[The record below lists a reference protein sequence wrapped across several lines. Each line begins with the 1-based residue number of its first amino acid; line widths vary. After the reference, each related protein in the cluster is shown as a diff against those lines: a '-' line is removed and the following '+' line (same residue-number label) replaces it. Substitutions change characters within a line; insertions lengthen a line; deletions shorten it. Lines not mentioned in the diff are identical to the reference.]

1 MVSLVPATFAGTVR
15 TVAATAAGLAEGV
28 LLAVEPPADA
38 AVTAPT
44 AATAAR
50 PIPAMM
56 ILGCR
61 MLAPG
66 CLTIHY
72 LLTRIVEMR
81 GSPSGRGIVA
91 AAQATGRHAAC

>member
-38 AVTAPT
+38 AVTPPT

-61 MLAPG
+61 MVSSWLFEDPLSTNTDSRDAGFTWRPG
-66 CLTIHY
+66 IA
-72 LLTRIVEMR
+72 
-81 GSPSGRGIVA
+81 A